1 MNNLSKLHVLI
12 LAGGLGKR
20 MKSDL
25 PKVLHKLMDKPMLVR
40 VIETAFSL
48 SPEKIF
54 LIVGK
59 YEPIIRETLAQYIS
73 LDNIVFVN
81 QTEALG
87 TGHAVQCALPELLQL
102 PQNDKILIL
111 SGDVPLLKEDT
122 MKSLFLS
129 NCSVNLL
136 TTIYENPHGY
146 GRIITNDKG
155 QFLKITEEK
164 DCNDEERKVKE
175 VNAGVY
181 SFNVELLRENLP
193 KISNNNAQQ
202 EYYLTDIFEIILQH
216 VKVEIGLI
224 KLPKERCLE
233 LIGVNTKEQLEEL
246 ENKLK

>member
-20 MKSDL
+20 MKSDI
-25 PKVLHKLMDKPMLVR
+25 PKVLHKLMGKPMLVR

-81 QTEALG
+81 QNEALG

-102 PQNDKILIL
+102 PKDDKILIL

-122 MKSLFLS
+122 MKSMFSS
-129 NCSVNLL
+129 NCNVNLL
-136 TTIYENPHGY
+136 TTLYEDPHGY
-146 GRIITNDKG
+146 GRIITNDQG
-155 QFLKITEEK
+155 HFSKITEEK

-181 SFNVELLRENLP
+181 AFQVELLRQNLP

-216 VKVEIGLI
+216 EKLKIGLI
-224 KLPKERCLE
+224 QLPKERSLE

>member
-1 MNNLSKLHVLI
+1 MNHLSKLHVLI

-20 MKSDL
+20 MKSDI

-48 SPEKIF
+48 SPQKIF

-59 YEPIIRETLAQYIS
+59 YEAIIRETLAQYIS
-73 LDNIVFVN
+73 LDSIIFVN
-81 QTEALG
+81 QNEALG

-102 PQNDKILIL
+102 PKNDKILIL

-122 MKSLFLS
+122 MKSMFSS
-129 NCSVNLL
+129 NCNGNLL
-136 TTIYENPHGY
+136 TTLYEDPHGY
-146 GRIITNDKG
+146 GRIITNDEG

-164 DCNDEERKVKE
+164 DCNDHERKIKE

-181 SFNVELLRENLP
+181 AFQVELLCKYLP

-202 EYYLTDIFEIILQH
+202 EYYLTDIFEIILENENI
-216 VKVEIGLI
+216 EIGLI
-224 KLPKERCLE
+224 QLPKDRSIE